1 MDKILTSTLQTP
13 CFLLDEKE
21 LGRGISGFYRS
32 LKKRFAHCI
41 VGYSVKTNSLPYAI
55 AKAKD
60 FGCFAEV
67 VSDDE
72 LELALECGYKM
83 NEIVFNGP
91 MKSKARFLDALK
103 GGATV
108 NIETHRELEW
118 LKELPSDGFYKI
130 GIRLGV
136 NISDV
141 SLEDADGE
149 NDFSRFGFNDV
160 TEEFAYAIES
170 SEIGGIT
177 YSSNL
182 S

>member
-1 MDKILTSTLQTP
+1 MDKLLINTLQTP

-21 LGRGISGFYRS
+21 LGRGINEFYRS
-32 LKKRFAHCI
+32 LKRHFAHCI

-55 AKAKD
+55 VKAKD

-72 LELALECGYKM
+72 LDLALECGYKM
-83 NEIVFNGP
+83 NEIIFNGP

-103 GGATV
+103 RGAIV

-118 LKELPSDGFYKI
+118 LKELPSDGLYKI
-130 GIRLGV
+130 GIRLSV

-141 SLEDADGE
+141 SLEDAEGE
-149 NDFSRFGFNDV
+149 NDLVVLDLMMKQKSFPMLLRR
-160 TEEFAYAIES
+160 
-170 SEIGGIT
+170 
-177 YSSNL
+177 
-182 S
+182 